1 MRQIM
6 TTFSTADV
14 TGYAATIR
22 LRDPRPLAAVASVD
36 WTIPGGKAP

>member
-22 LRDPRPLAAVASVD
+22 MRDPRPLASVD